1 MKSPGRSNH
10 SDPVSVF
17 ILLGFPCTWETQIF
31 LFSLFSVTY
40 VLTLIGNLCII
51 CSVWWDRCLHTPMYV
66 LLANFSFL
74 EIWYVTSTVPNM
86 LANFL
91 SETSTIS
98 FSGCFLQFYFFFSM
112 GTTETFLLSAMAFDR
127 YLAICRPLHY
137 PTVMTVERCIRTG
150 ACCWVC
156 GFSCFLL
163 PVYLISQLPFCGPNT
178 IDHFLC
184 DPGPLI
190 KLSCVPA
197 PAIEITCG
205 ILNSVLIFATF
216 FFITGSYTLVIR
228 AVLKVPTAEGRH
240 KAFSTCG
247 SHMAVVSLFYG
258 SIMVMYVSPT
268 ADNLAGVHKIVTL
281 FYSVLTPLFNPLI
294 YSLRNKEM
302 NKALRKLLTSVRFGQ
317 RQPLK
322 N

>member
-1 MKSPGRSNH
+1 MELFNH

-17 ILLGFPCTWETQIF
+17 ILLGFSCTWETQIL

-40 VLTLIGNLCII
+40 VLTLFGNLCII
-51 CSVWWDRCLHTPMYV
+51 CSVWWDCHLHTPMYI

-137 PTVMTVERCIRTG
+137 PTVMTVERCIQTG

-156 GFSCFLL
+156 GFSYFLL

-197 PAIEITCG
+197 PVIEITCA
-205 ILNSVLIFATF
+205 IFNSVLIFATF
-216 FFITGSYTLVIR
+216 LFIIGSYTLVIR
-228 AVLKVPTAEGRH
+228 VVLKVPSAEGRH

-258 SIMVMYVSPT
+258 SVMVMYMNPT
-268 ADNLAGVHKIVTL
+268 ADSLAGIQKIVTL

-294 YSLRNKEM
+294 YSLRNKEIK
-302 NKALRKLLTSVRFGQ
+302 KALRKLLMSVQFGQ

>member
-1 MKSPGRSNH
+1 
-10 SDPVSVF
+10 
-17 ILLGFPCTWETQIF
+17 
-31 LFSLFSVTY
+31 
-40 VLTLIGNLCII
+40 
-51 CSVWWDRCLHTPMYV
+51 MYI

-112 GTTETFLLSAMAFDR
+112 GTTETFFLSAMAFDR

-137 PTVMTVERCIRTG
+137 PTVMTVPRCIRMA

-163 PVYLISQLPFCGPNT
+163 PVYLISQLPFCGPNI

-184 DPGPLI
+184 DPGPLM

-197 PAIEITCG
+197 PATEITCAVF
-205 ILNSVLIFATF
+205 NSVLIFSTF
-216 FFITGSYTLVIR
+216 LFITGSYALVII
-228 AVLKVPTAEGRH
+228 AVLKVPSAEGRQ

-247 SHMAVVSLFYG
+247 SHLAVVSLFYG

-268 ADNLAGVHKIVTL
+268 AGNPAGIQKIVTL
-281 FYSVLTPLFNPLI
+281 FYSVLTPFFNPLI
-294 YSLRNKEM
+294 YSLRNKEIK
-302 NKALRKLLTSVRFGQ
+302 KALRKLLRIVRFGQ

>member
-1 MKSPGRSNH
+1 MKNPGRNNH
-10 SDPVSVF
+10 SDSVSEF
-17 ILLGFPCTWETQIF
+17 ILLGFPCTWKIQIL
-31 LFSLFSVTY
+31 LFSLFFVIY

-51 CSVWWDRCLHTPMYV
+51 CAVWWDHHLHTPMYI
-66 LLANFSFL
+66 LLASFSFL
-74 EIWYVTSTVPNM
+74 EIWYVTSTIPNM

-91 SETSTIS
+91 SETNTIS

-112 GTTETFLLSAMAFDR
+112 GCTETLFLSAMAFDR

-137 PTVMTVERCIRTG
+137 PTVMTVQCCMRIG
-150 ACCWVC
+150 ACCWAC
-156 GFSCFLL
+156 GFSYFLL

-190 KLSCVPA
+190 KLSCVPE
-197 PAIEITCG
+197 PTIEITCS
-205 ILNSVLIFATF
+205 IFNSVIIFSTF
-216 FFITGSYTLVIR
+216 LFITGSYTQVIR
-228 AVLKVPTAEGRH
+228 AVLRVPSAEGRR

-247 SHMAVVSLFYG
+247 SHLVVLSLFYG
-258 SIMVMYVSPT
+258 SIIVMYVSPT
-268 ADNLAGVHKIVTL
+268 ADNLSGIQKIMTL
-281 FYSVLTPLFNPLI
+281 FYSMLTPFFNPLI

-302 NKALRKLLTSVRFGQ
+302 KEALRKLLRIMRFGQ

>member
-1 MKSPGRSNH
+1 MKNPGRSNH

-17 ILLGFPCTWETQIF
+17 ILLGFPCTWETQIL

-40 VLTLIGNLCII
+40 VLTLIGNLCIV
-51 CSVWWDRCLHTPMYV
+51 CSVLWDCHLHTPMYI

-137 PTVMTVERCIRTG
+137 PTVMTAERCIRTG
-150 ACCWVC
+150 ACCWMC

-163 PVYLISQLPFCGPNT
+163 PVYFISQLPFCGPNT

-184 DPGPLI
+184 DPGLLI

-197 PAIEITCG
+197 PAIEITCA
-205 ILNSVLIFATF
+205 IFNSVLIFSTF
-216 FFITGSYTLVIR
+216 LFITGSYTLVIR
-228 AVLKVPTAEGRH
+228 AVLKVPSAEGRH

-258 SIMVMYVSPT
+258 SIMVMYVKPT
-268 ADNLAGVHKIVTL
+268 ADNLAGIQKIVTL

-302 NKALRKLLTSVRFGQ
+302 KKALRKLLMSVRFGQ